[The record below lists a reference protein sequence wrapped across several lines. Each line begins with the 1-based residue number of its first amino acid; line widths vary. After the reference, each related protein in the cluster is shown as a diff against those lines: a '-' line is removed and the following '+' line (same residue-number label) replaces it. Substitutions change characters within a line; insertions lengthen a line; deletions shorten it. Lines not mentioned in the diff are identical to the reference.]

1 MNKRRA
7 ILLNGKSWSAEHSKK
22 LVNYLASYD
31 MLIIDPHLH
40 REIFV
45 RLLENLK
52 TCLEGDF
59 PKLNEEIKMEVM
71 HREQGDL

>member
-52 TCLEGDF
+52 TCLVQDETV
-59 PKLNEEIKMEVM
+59 KKAYNLCAQILN
-71 HREQGDL
+71 